1 MLDNL
6 VFSLNAT
13 IPLFLVMAVGYLV
26 SRLKIVND
34 NFIKNA
40 NDFNFKVTLPAL
52 LYVDMASTDFR
63 TVFDLEFLLY
73 CIIVTLICILGLWG
87 LTKVFMKDKDSVG
100 EFVQASYRCSLAVN
114 GMALVQSIY
123 GSTEMAG
130 MMILGAVPLYNIFAV
145 IILQAESPAREKS
158 KDAHKLKKTLLGI
171 AKNPI
176 IIAIVAGFLTALVQI
191 DWPEM
196 IDTTLSYVGRIGTPL
211 ALICIGAAFD
221 FREAFGKIGRSAF
234 AAAIKLIIQP
244 LIFVPIAVLLGFR
257 DEKLVSILIML
268 AGPTTPVAFIMAK
281 QYGYKGTITSSAV
294 ALTTLF
300 SSVTLTG
307 FIFALRSLGYI

>member
-87 LTKVFMKDKDSVG
+87 LTKVFMMDKD
-100 EFVQASYRCSLAVN
+100 
-114 GMALVQSIY
+114 
-123 GSTEMAG
+123 
-130 MMILGAVPLYNIFAV
+130 
-145 IILQAESPAREKS
+145 
-158 KDAHKLKKTLLGI
+158 
-171 AKNPI
+171 
-176 IIAIVAGFLTALVQI
+176 
-191 DWPEM
+191 
-196 IDTTLSYVGRIGTPL
+196 
-211 ALICIGAAFD
+211 
-221 FREAFGKIGRSAF
+221 
-234 AAAIKLIIQP
+234 
-244 LIFVPIAVLLGFR
+244 
-257 DEKLVSILIML
+257 
-268 AGPTTPVAFIMAK
+268 
-281 QYGYKGTITSSAV
+281 
-294 ALTTLF
+294 
-300 SSVTLTG
+300 
-307 FIFALRSLGYI
+307 